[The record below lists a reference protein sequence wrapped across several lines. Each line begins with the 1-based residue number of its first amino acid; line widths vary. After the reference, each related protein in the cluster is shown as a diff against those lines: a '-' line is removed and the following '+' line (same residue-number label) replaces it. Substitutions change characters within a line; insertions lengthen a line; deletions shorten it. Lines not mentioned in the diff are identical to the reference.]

1 MKEISKEK
9 VEKLISKNVIRNTVS
24 GLVDK
29 NGRAIGY
36 YRTKNKRYIE
46 DKFADWDFNR
56 PRRLKDK
63 NNRSKVY
70 N

>member
-9 VEKLISKNVIRNTVS
+9 VEQLINKNIIRNTVS

-46 DKFADWDFNR
+46 DKFADWNFNR
-56 PRRLKDK
+56 TKRRKDK
-63 NNRSKVY
+63 NYRGKV
-70 N
+70 NN

>member
-56 PRRLKDK
+56 PRRRKDK

>member
-9 VEKLISKNVIRNTVS
+9 VEQLISKNVIRNTVS
-24 GLVDK
+24 GFADK
-29 NGRAIGY
+29 NGRVIGY

-56 PRRLKDK
+56 PKRRKEK
-63 NNRSKVY
+63 NHRGK
-70 N
+70 